1 MAASSD
7 SMQGCPRCGRVVH
20 ALCREHLQEGVSVR
34 PPLERLGPDQEGSG
48 RNRSIECSGLV
59 EIPYPSLIVSDQYT
73 ETPAG

>member
-1 MAASSD
+1 M
-7 SMQGCPRCGRVVH
+7 
-20 ALCREHLQEGVSVR
+20 R

-73 ETPAG
+73 ETPAD